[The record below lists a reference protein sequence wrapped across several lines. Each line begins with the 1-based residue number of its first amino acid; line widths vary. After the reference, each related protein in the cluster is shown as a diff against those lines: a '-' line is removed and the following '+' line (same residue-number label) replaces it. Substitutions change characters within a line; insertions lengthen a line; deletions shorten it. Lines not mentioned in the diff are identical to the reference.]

1 MVGGGRENSAGGWSS
16 TVGGGYQNA
25 ANASSSTVGGGYQN
39 RATGDASTVSGGSG
53 NEAGGYASTVGGGV
67 QNTASGQ
74 YSVVPGGSSNTA
86 NANYNLVYGQNVDPT
101 VTETHR
107 VYFFGDGS
115 GTGANA
121 NPSGFLV
128 INRLNGDYPIH
139 VGTNNTNGNGAYL
152 TTGGAWTNGSSRS
165 FKERFVQYRPQEVLE
180 KLRRLPVEGYYY
192 KGTEEYHIT
201 PMAEDF
207 YAAFGTGVHAIIE
220 TDSGG
225 NLVRRPNP
233 DVDKYLSAADVA
245 GVALLG
251 IQALAE
257 RLDSVPGDIGALRQE
272 NERLT
277 AEVAQLRQEN
287 QDQQQ
292 QIAQLKEQNPQQQA
306 EILQL
311 SRQNAELQRRLE
323 RLEGLVEQLAGGSR
337 GTSGMEGW
345 LGDNIPNPHDGT
357 TVIPYYVPTGVGR
370 AELVIE
376 DASGRRVLEFVLAER
391 GVSGQVV
398 VRMEQLSSGRYE
410 YRLLL
415 DGRVV
420 ASKAMQLVR

>member
-1 MVGGGRENSAGGWSS
+1 M
-16 TVGGGYQNA
+16 QNI
-25 ANASSSTVGGGYQN
+25 AS
-39 RATGDASTVSGGSG
+39 
-53 NEAGGYASTVGGGV
+53 GYASTVGGGD
-67 QNTASGQ
+67 QNTASGI
-74 YSVVPGGSSNTA
+74 YSVVPGGFSNTA
-86 NANYNLVYGQNVDPT
+86 NGNYNLVYGQNVDPA
-101 VTETHR
+101 VTESHR

-115 GTGANA
+115 GTGPNQ

-152 TTGGAWTNGSSRS
+152 STGGTWTNVSSRS

-207 YAAFGTGVHAIIE
+207 YAAFGTGVHQIIE
-220 TDSGG
+220 TDSTGT
-225 NLVRRPNP
+225 LVRRPNP
-233 DVDKYLSAADVA
+233 EVNKYLSAADVA
-245 GVALLG
+245 GVAILG

-257 RLDSVPGDIGALRQE
+257 RVDAVPGDVGALRQE

-292 QIAQLKEQNPQQQA
+292 QIVQLKEQNV
-306 EILQL
+306 QL

-323 RLEGLVEQLAGGSR
+323 RLEQLLEQTAGGNR
-337 GTSGMEGW
+337 GSNRLDAW

-357 TVIPYYVPTGVGR
+357 TVIPYYVPAGVGR

-376 DASGRRVLEFVLAER
+376 EASGRRVLEFVLAER

>member
-1 MVGGGRENSAGGWSS
+1 L
-16 TVGGGYQNA
+16 
-25 ANASSSTVGGGYQN
+25 
-39 RATGDASTVSGGSG
+39 
-53 NEAGGYASTVGGGV
+53 
-67 QNTASGQ
+67 NTASGG
-74 YSVVPGGSSNTA
+74 YSVVPGGYSNTA
-86 NANYNLVYGQNVDPT
+86 NGNYNLVYGENVDPT
-101 VTETHR
+101 VTEQYR

-115 GTGANA
+115 TSR
-121 NPSGFLV
+121 PSGFLV
-128 INRLNGDYPIH
+128 INRLDGDYPIH

-152 TTGGAWTNGSSRS
+152 STGGTWTNGSSRS

-207 YAAFGTGVHAIIE
+207 YAAFGTGVHQIIE
-220 TDSGG
+220 TDSTGT
-225 NLVRRPNP
+225 LVRRPNP
-233 DVDKYLSAADVA
+233 EVNKYLSAADVA
-245 GVALLG
+245 GVAILG

-257 RLDSVPGDIGALRQE
+257 RVDAVPGDVGALRQE
-272 NERLT
+272 NERLK
-277 AEVAQLRQEN
+277 ERVEQLEQQN
-287 QDQQQ
+287 AQQQ
-292 QIAQLKEQNPQQQA
+292 E
-306 EILQL
+306 EIVQL

-323 RLEGLVEQLAGGSR
+323 RLEGLVEQLGGGSR
-337 GTSGMEGW
+337 GSSGVEGW

-376 DASGRRVLEFVLAER
+376 DAAGRRVLEFVLGER

>member
-1 MVGGGRENSAGGWSS
+1 M
-16 TVGGGYQNA
+16 
-25 ANASSSTVGGGYQN
+25 
-39 RATGDASTVSGGSG
+39 
-53 NEAGGYASTVGGGV
+53 
-67 QNTASGQ
+67 
-74 YSVVPGGSSNTA
+74 
-86 NANYNLVYGQNVDPT
+86 YGENVDPT
-101 VTETHR
+101 VTEQYR

-115 GTGANA
+115 TSR
-121 NPSGFLV
+121 PSGFLV
-128 INRLNGDYPIH
+128 INRLDGDYPIH

-152 TTGGAWTNGSSRS
+152 STGGTWTNGSSRS

-207 YAAFGTGVHAIIE
+207 YAAFGTGVHQIIE
-220 TDSGG
+220 TDSTGT
-225 NLVRRPNP
+225 LVRRPNP
-233 DVDKYLSAADVA
+233 EVNKYLSAADVA
-245 GVALLG
+245 GVAILG

-257 RLDSVPGDIGALRQE
+257 RVDAVPGDVGALRQE
-272 NERLT
+272 NERL
-277 AEVAQLRQEN
+277 
-287 QDQQQ
+287 
-292 QIAQLKEQNPQQQA
+292 KERV
-306 EILQL
+306 EILE
-311 SRQNAELQRRLE
+311 RQNAELQRRLE
-323 RLEGLVEQLAGGSR
+323 RLEGLVEQLGGGSR
-337 GTSGMEGW
+337 GSSGVEGW

-376 DASGRRVLEFVLAER
+376 DAAGRRVLEFVLGER